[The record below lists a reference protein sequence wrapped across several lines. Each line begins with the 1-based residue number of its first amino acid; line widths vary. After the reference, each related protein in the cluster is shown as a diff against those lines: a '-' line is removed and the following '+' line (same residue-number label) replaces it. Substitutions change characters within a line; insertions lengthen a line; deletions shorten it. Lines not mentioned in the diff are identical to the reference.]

1 MTQNQKD
8 LIKCSIGYLIA
19 SLFTFVPSLSSIL
32 SRPFDLEGPA
42 SNAHVVATIAVYFA
56 PNRTG
61 GGMAEADF
69 YTLLAF
75 LYAGLLTVGSMTTTV
90 LMNLADVEWLG
101 HLLVVVVWIGG
112 GYGLLAWSK
121 FVMAKPTFNT
131 ACSMVVLLTSTV
143 ITKETSIHEGVF
155 ESHPILRS
163 AELVL
168 IGITI
173 SNFLCYAF
181 WPSSSVS
188 KLQNDLN
195 KTLDSFSTLLEM
207 LTSTF
212 LLSSTSYS
220 EPQLVK
226 AIQNHN
232 ASFTSLKA
240 SFDLA
245 RMEFFDER
253 TQDHLESYS
262 KIISLMS
269 ELAQHLSGLRSG
281 CTLQKDIM
289 DAQMKGVIGEQSEP
303 EDSGAGMSGRSER
316 WLSEEQKLSNEVM
329 VFEAFRETV
338 GPSLRRLTALSKR
351 SLKRLQSSFLHS
363 KRGEPALLAIRS
375 HDKDASTE
383 ALLGSEDLGSL
394 RTSLLECLE
403 AYRIAHTSALTKIY
417 RYSASER
424 TLPPPAFLKEHPIFN
439 SEALSEA
446 EAESDGPHEEIFLL
460 YFFLYTMEEFVQDL
474 TELLTLFEGVK
485 EQEEKAEREWMR
497 RKEKWWFMR
506 PFVGNLQQTKWR
518 NLYNLFPT
526 LLPKAKDDTPFPIID
541 GPALTSH
548 KNEEEELRG
557 WRKFKRGLWYL
568 GYRVKQPDI
577 TYGFKTG
584 LGALCLAI
592 PAFIPSF
599 RDDYVRYK
607 GWWALV
613 SYMVVMSPSIGQTNY
628 LIVHRLLGS
637 LAGAG
642 VAIAFYELFP
652 ENPIV
657 LPILGWLFCLPC
669 FYYAVNYPTYAPTAR
684 FVLLTYNLTCLSTY
698 NQRELDVSHITI
710 ALMRM
715 MSVVIGVGWSFII
728 TRFILPYEARKELRK
743 GLSEWLLNA
752 AHLYDRIVRSYSYN
766 PAAIRPDGSK
776 PSKSVMDGSWS
787 LTREDTEKLKHE
799 FDDCRKM
806 VLHQRIQLLH
816 LSSLL
821 TQTINEPRLKGPFPV
836 ASYREVLSHCQ
847 NILDLFHSIQCVVSR
862 DSWHQNVIM
871 DFVIPVNK
879 YRREMVG
886 NVILFF
892 SLLAST
898 VWLKTPMPPYLPPCA
913 LSRQRL
919 ANKIRKLPVVRQR
932 AVRGS
937 PDYLLYFAYVV
948 AMKQVIDELEDLG
961 RSFQS
966 LFGIIGGFKSGDMFE
981 IMFHAEPIHDS
992 V

>member
-1 MTQNQKD
+1 MDSCSSSATRRAYSAAERDISGNFEEVSTEVILNMLPNPSGHSPKQLFIQEAEDEGDGNVQCKG
-8 LIKCSIGYLIA
+8 LITAL
-19 SLFTFVPSLSSIL
+19 
-32 SRPFDLEGPA
+32 GPVLA
-42 SNAHVVATIAVYFA
+42 QGWELVAPANDGDVTTENIYGQQSFK
-56 PNRTG
+56 P
-61 GGMAEADF
+61 
-69 YTLLAF
+69 
-75 LYAGLLTVGSMTTTV
+75 GLLLYSSKGPNSCRPREIE
-90 LMNLADVEWLG
+90 LFG
-101 HLLVVVVWIGG
+101 VV
-112 GYGLLAWSK
+112 
-121 FVMAKPTFNT
+121 KP
-131 ACSMVVLLTSTV
+131 A
-143 ITKETSIHEGVF
+143 
-155 ESHPILRS
+155 P
-163 AELVL
+163 
-168 IGITI
+168 
-173 SNFLCYAF
+173 
-181 WPSSSVS
+181 
-188 KLQNDLN
+188 
-195 KTLDSFSTLLEM
+195 
-207 LTSTF
+207 
-212 LLSSTSYS
+212 
-220 EPQLVK
+220 
-226 AIQNHN
+226 
-232 ASFTSLKA
+232 
-240 SFDLA
+240 
-245 RMEFFDER
+245 
-253 TQDHLESYS
+253 
-262 KIISLMS
+262 
-269 ELAQHLSGLRSG
+269 
-281 CTLQKDIM
+281 
-289 DAQMKGVIGEQSEP
+289 
-303 EDSGAGMSGRSER
+303 
-316 WLSEEQKLSNEVM
+316 KLSNEVM

-607 GWWALV
+607 GC
-613 SYMVVMSPSIGQTNY
+613 PSIGQTNY

-743 GLSEWLLNA
+743 GLSEYMFCFLTCYQRPMFYRWLLNA

-816 LSSLL
+816 
-821 TQTINEPRLKGPFPV
+821 
-836 ASYREVLSHCQ
+836 
-847 NILDLFHSIQCVVSR
+847 
-862 DSWHQNVIM
+862 
-871 DFVIPVNK
+871 
-879 YRREMVG
+879 VG